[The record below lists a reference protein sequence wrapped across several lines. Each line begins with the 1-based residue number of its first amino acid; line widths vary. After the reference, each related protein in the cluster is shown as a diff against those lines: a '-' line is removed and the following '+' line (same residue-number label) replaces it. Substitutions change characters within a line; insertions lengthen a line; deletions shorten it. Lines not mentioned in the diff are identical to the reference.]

1 MENNTLRLIPE
12 MDMGELEKL
21 IYDSQK
27 VKAELD
33 LLKRVII
40 RSLALDYSGKELM
53 LSSDK
58 LIIETMRVIEPAIL
72 ADILE
77 SEMDAEADRK
87 AKELEEKLR
96 PRRAWMRLR
105 SQERLRAT
113 QGSML
118 SMLSS
123 SWMIPMMLTPRNI
136 RARRRRASQ
145 HRLRQQHR
153 HQLTGI

>member
-21 IYDSQK
+21 VYDSQK

-53 LSSDK
+53 LSSDR

-77 SEMDAEADRK
+77 SEMDADADRK
-87 AKELEEKLR
+87 AKELGGKLR
-96 PRRAWMRLR
+96 
-105 SQERLRAT
+105 EAT
-113 QGSML
+113 GEDGESD
-118 SMLSS
+118 
-123 SWMIPMMLTPRNI
+123 
-136 RARRRRASQ
+136 
-145 HRLRQQHR
+145 
-153 HQLTGI
+153 G

>member
-21 IYDSQK
+21 VYDSQK

-77 SEMDAEADRK
+77 SEMDADADRK
-87 AKELEEKLR
+87 AKELETIEKQY
-96 PRRAWMRLR
+96 AITKD
-105 SQERLRAT
+105 EAE
-113 QGSML
+113 
-118 SMLSS
+118 
-123 SWMIPMMLTPRNI
+123 NI
-136 RARRRRASQ
+136 
-145 HRLRQQHR
+145 LKEDDN
-153 HQLTGI
+153 G

>member
-21 IYDSQK
+21 VYDSQK

-40 RSLALDYSGKELM
+40 RSLALDYSGNELM
-53 LSSDK
+53 ISSDR

-77 SEMDAEADRK
+77 SEMDADADRK
-87 AKELEEKLR
+87 AKELDKKLR
-96 PRRAWMRLR
+96 
-105 SQERLRAT
+105 EAT
-113 QGSML
+113 GEDGDQDG
-118 SMLSS
+118 
-123 SWMIPMMLTPRNI
+123 
-136 RARRRRASQ
+136 
-145 HRLRQQHR
+145 
-153 HQLTGI
+153 

>member
-12 MDMGELEKL
+12 TEMGELEKL
-21 IYDSQK
+21 VYDSQK

-53 LSSDK
+53 LSSDR

-77 SEMDAEADRK
+77 SEMDADADRK
-87 AKELEEKLR
+87 AKELDQKLR
-96 PRRAWMRLR
+96 
-105 SQERLRAT
+105 EAT
-113 QGSML
+113 REDGDQDG
-118 SMLSS
+118 
-123 SWMIPMMLTPRNI
+123 
-136 RARRRRASQ
+136 
-145 HRLRQQHR
+145 
-153 HQLTGI
+153 

>member
-1 MENNTLRLIPE
+1 MEKNTLRLIPE

-21 IYDSQK
+21 VYDSQK

-40 RSLALDYSGKELM
+40 RSLTLDYTGDDLM

-77 SEMDAEADRK
+77 SEMDAYADRK

-96 PRRAWMRLR
+96 SAGEEGD
-105 SQERLRAT
+105 SN
-113 QGSML
+113 G
-118 SMLSS
+118 
-123 SWMIPMMLTPRNI
+123 
-136 RARRRRASQ
+136 
-145 HRLRQQHR
+145 
-153 HQLTGI
+153 

>member
-12 MDMGELEKL
+12 TEMGELEKL
-21 IYDSQK
+21 VYDSQK

-53 LSSDK
+53 LSSDR

-87 AKELEEKLR
+87 AKELDQKLR
-96 PRRAWMRLR
+96 
-105 SQERLRAT
+105 EAT
-113 QGSML
+113 GEDGE
-118 SMLSS
+118 
-123 SWMIPMMLTPRNI
+123 ID
-136 RARRRRASQ
+136 
-145 HRLRQQHR
+145 
-153 HQLTGI
+153 G

>member
-12 MDMGELEKL
+12 MEMGELEKL
-21 IYDSQK
+21 VYDSQK

-77 SEMDAEADRK
+77 SEMDADADRK
-87 AKELEEKLR
+87 AKELEEKKKLR
-96 PRRAWMRLR
+96 
-105 SQERLRAT
+105 EAT
-113 QGSML
+113 GEDGESD
-118 SMLSS
+118 
-123 SWMIPMMLTPRNI
+123 
-136 RARRRRASQ
+136 
-145 HRLRQQHR
+145 
-153 HQLTGI
+153 G

>member
-77 SEMDAEADRK
+77 SEMDADADRK
-87 AKELEEKLR
+87 AKELEEKLK
-96 PRRAWMRLR
+96 AKGEDGE
-105 SQERLRAT
+105 SD
-113 QGSML
+113 G
-118 SMLSS
+118 
-123 SWMIPMMLTPRNI
+123 
-136 RARRRRASQ
+136 
-145 HRLRQQHR
+145 
-153 HQLTGI
+153 

>member
-77 SEMDAEADRK
+77 SEMDADADRK

-96 PRRAWMRLR
+96 
-105 SQERLRAT
+105 SAT
-113 QGSML
+113 GEDGESD
-118 SMLSS
+118 
-123 SWMIPMMLTPRNI
+123 
-136 RARRRRASQ
+136 
-145 HRLRQQHR
+145 
-153 HQLTGI
+153 G

>member
-12 MDMGELEKL
+12 TDMGELEKL

-40 RSLALDYSGKELM
+40 RSLVLDYSGEELM
-53 LSSDK
+53 LGSDK

-77 SEMDAEADRK
+77 NEMDADADRK
-87 AKELEEKLR
+87 AKKLEEKLR
-96 PRRAWMRLR
+96 
-105 SQERLRAT
+105 SAT
-113 QGSML
+113 GEEGE
-118 SMLSS
+118 
-123 SWMIPMMLTPRNI
+123 TD
-136 RARRRRASQ
+136 
-145 HRLRQQHR
+145 
-153 HQLTGI
+153 G

>member
-21 IYDSQK
+21 VYDSQK

-77 SEMDAEADRK
+77 SEMDADADRK
-87 AKELEEKLR
+87 SKELEEKLR
-96 PRRAWMRLR
+96 AKGEDGD
-105 SQERLRAT
+105 QD
-113 QGSML
+113 G
-118 SMLSS
+118 
-123 SWMIPMMLTPRNI
+123 
-136 RARRRRASQ
+136 
-145 HRLRQQHR
+145 
-153 HQLTGI
+153 

>member
-12 MDMGELEKL
+12 TEMGELEKL

-53 LSSDK
+53 LASDR

-77 SEMDAEADRK
+77 NEMDADADRK

-96 PRRAWMRLR
+96 
-105 SQERLRAT
+105 EAT
-113 QGSML
+113 GEDGESD
-118 SMLSS
+118 
-123 SWMIPMMLTPRNI
+123 
-136 RARRRRASQ
+136 
-145 HRLRQQHR
+145 
-153 HQLTGI
+153 G

>member
-12 MDMGELEKL
+12 KDMGELEKL

-40 RSLALDYSGKELM
+40 RSLALDYSGNELM
-53 LSSDK
+53 IASDR

-77 SEMDAEADRK
+77 SEMDADADRK
-87 AKELEEKLR
+87 AKELDQK
-96 PRRAWMRLR
+96 
-105 SQERLRAT
+105 LRAT
-113 QGSML
+113 GEDGESD
-118 SMLSS
+118 
-123 SWMIPMMLTPRNI
+123 
-136 RARRRRASQ
+136 
-145 HRLRQQHR
+145 
-153 HQLTGI
+153 G